1 MDNDLMNIK
10 AILFD
15 LDGVIIDAKKIHFNA
30 LNDAIRIFD
39 PNCVIS
45 YEEHLHKYDGL
56 KTDQKLKILTKDKKL
71 SESLYADIWNKKQK
85 LTIQYLDDL
94 VPNKELIK
102 TLKKLKDEN
111 FKIGCCSN
119 SIKDTIF
126 FSLKKMNII
135 QYFDLIISNQDVKN
149 AKPNSEIYL
158 KAIIE
163 FGINPKEVLVL
174 EDSPHGL
181 QAAYLANTNILRIE
195 SPDDINYDLVKST
208 ICSINR
214 KMIPKWTNTKMN
226 VLIPMAGAGSRF
238 ENAGYILPKPFINV
252 NEKPMIQTVVDNLNV
267 DANFIFIVQRSHSV
281 KYNFK
286 SLLPMIAPNCSIV
299 EIDGITEGAACTTLL
314 AEHLIDNE
322 QPLLISNCD
331 QYIEWN
337 SNEFFYKVQEQKV
350 DASIL
355 TFYNTHPKWSYAKV
369 DDNGFVTEVAEKNPI
384 SELATVGI
392 YFWKHGRDYV
402 QYAKKMI
409 SENKRVN
416 NEFYVCPVFNEAI
429 KDNKKITTYNVDE
442 MWGIGTPEDLET
454 FLNKK

>member
-1 MDNDLMNIK
+1 MSIK

-30 LNDAIRIFD
+30 LNDAIKIFD
-39 PNCVIS
+39 SNCIIS
-45 YEEHLHKYDGL
+45 YEEHLQKYDGL
-56 KTDQKLKILTKDKKL
+56 KTDQKLKILTKNKNL
-71 SESLYADIWNKKQK
+71 SESLYKDIWNKKQE
-85 LTIQYLDDL
+85 LTIKYLNDL
-94 VPNKELIK
+94 IPNKEFIK
-102 TLKKLKDEN
+102 TLDKLKQEN

-135 QYFDLIISNQDVKN
+135 KYFDLIISNQDVKN

-163 FGINPKEVLVL
+163 FGINPKETLVV

-181 QAAYLANTNILRIE
+181 QAAYLANTNILRVE
-195 SPDDINYDLVKST
+195 SPDDVSYDLIKNT
-208 ICSINR
+208 ISSIN
-214 KMIPKWTNTKMN
+214 KNMIPKWTNKKMN

-238 ENAGYILPKPFINV
+238 ENAGYNLPKPLIDV
-252 NEKPMIQTVVDNLNV
+252 NGNPMIKVVVDNLNV
-267 DANFIFIVQRSHSV
+267 DANFIFIVQKSHSE

-286 SLLPMIAPNCSIV
+286 SLLPLIAQNCSII

-331 QYIEWN
+331 QYIKWN

-355 TFYNTHPKWSYAKV
+355 TFNANHPKWSYAKV
-369 DDNGFVTEVAEKNPI
+369 DEDGFVTEVAEKNPI

-392 YFWKHGRDYV
+392 YFWKHGKDYV

-429 KDNKKITTYNVDE
+429 ADNKKITVYNVNG
-442 MWGIGTPEDLET
+442 MWGIGTPEDLHD
-454 FLNKK
+454 FLKQNNL

>member
-1 MDNDLMNIK
+1 MGIK

-30 LNDAIRIFD
+30 LNDAIRLFD

-45 YEEHLHKYDGL
+45 YEDHLHRYDGL
-56 KTDQKLKILTKDKKL
+56 KTDQKLKILTKNKNL
-71 SESLYADIWNKKQK
+71 SEFLYTDIWNKKQE
-85 LTIQYLDDL
+85 LTIQYLNDL
-94 VPNKELIK
+94 VPNEELIK
-102 TLKKLKDEN
+102 TLEKLKEEN

-119 SIKDTIF
+119 SIRDTIF
-126 FSLKKMNII
+126 FSLEKMNII
-135 QYFDLIISNQDVKN
+135 KYFDLIISNQDVKN
-149 AKPNSEIYL
+149 SKPNPEIYL
-158 KAIIE
+158 KAIVE
-163 FGINPKEVLVL
+163 FGLNPKEALVV

-181 QAAYLANTNILRIE
+181 QAAYLANTNILRVE
-195 SPDDINYDLVKST
+195 SPDNINYSLIKTAIS
-208 ICSINR
+208 SIN
-214 KMIPKWTNTKMN
+214 KNMIPKWTNKKMN

-238 ENAGYILPKPFINV
+238 ENAGYSLPKPLIDV
-252 NEKPMIQTVVDNLNV
+252 NGKPMIQAVVDNLNV
-267 DANFIFIVQRSHSV
+267 DANFIFIVQKSHSE

-286 SLLPMIAPNCSIV
+286 SLLPLIAPDCSII
-299 EIDGITEGAACTTLL
+299 EIEGITEGAACTTLL
-314 AEHLIDNE
+314 AENLIDNE

-331 QYIEWN
+331 QYIKWN

-355 TFYNTHPKWSYAKV
+355 TFNANHPKWSYAKV

-392 YFWKHGRDYV
+392 YFWKHGKDYV

-429 KDNKKITTYNVDE
+429 EDSKKITTYNVDE

-454 FLNKK
+454 FLIKNNI